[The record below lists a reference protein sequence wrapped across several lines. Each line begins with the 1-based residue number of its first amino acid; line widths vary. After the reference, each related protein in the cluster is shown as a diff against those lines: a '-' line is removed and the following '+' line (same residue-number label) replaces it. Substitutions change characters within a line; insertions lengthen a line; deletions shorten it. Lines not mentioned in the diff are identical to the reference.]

1 MNAAAMANE
10 KAEPKELG
18 GVLEPRNQ
26 VSRDQVPGPSLQAH
40 HRGRAGRNDY
50 PKKVSEQ

>member
-18 GVLEPRNQ
+18 GVLESEKEI
-26 VSRDQVPGPSLQAH
+26 SRD
-40 HRGRAGRNDY
+40 
-50 PKKVSEQ
+50 

>member
-26 VSRDQVPGPSLQAH
+26 VSRDQVLGSSLETPH
-40 HRGRAGRNDY
+40 
-50 PKKVSEQ
+50 